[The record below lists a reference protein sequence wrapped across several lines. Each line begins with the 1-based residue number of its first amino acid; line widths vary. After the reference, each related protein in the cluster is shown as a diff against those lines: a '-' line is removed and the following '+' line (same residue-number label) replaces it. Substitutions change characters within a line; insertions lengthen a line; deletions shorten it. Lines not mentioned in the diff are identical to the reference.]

1 MSNRAYDAVVIGGG
15 LHGLS
20 AALHL
25 ARAGARVAVVEK
37 HWTGR
42 HASGATAAG
51 VRTLN
56 RDVRELDLSL
66 EAMDMWH
73 DLAALVGDDCGF
85 HAHGQICVAEN
96 PAALQRLQERVDGL
110 RTNGYTHEEIIGP
123 DELRRLLPELSTHC
137 VGASIARRDGAADPH
152 RTLRAFRRS
161 VLEAGGELFEH
172 CGIVAIERRG
182 ADWRVVGEGREWT
195 APAVVNA
202 AGAWAA
208 RIAALVGD
216 EIPLATKS
224 SMMMVSE
231 RLRPFIKPVVS
242 IMGRSLSFKQSD
254 QGTLVIGGGL
264 QGIPDL
270 DKETSTARMRVLAK
284 GAHAATD
291 LFPAVRDIRIVRV
304 WAGLEAKTEDLLPI
318 VGPSPNA
325 SGVFH
330 AFGFSGHG
338 FELVPVVGAA
348 MADLVLRGR
357 TGRAIQHL
365 GAQRLMTPAAQQQDL
380 RASPDALQALPADV
394 APGSSAIQASHPT
407 GKSTP

>member
-1 MSNRAYDAVVIGGG
+1 MNARTYDAVVIGGG

-25 ARAGARVAVVEK
+25 ARAGARVVVVEK
-37 HWTGR
+37 HWVGR

-56 RDVRELDLSL
+56 RDRGELDLSL
-66 EAMDMWH
+66 ESMAMWH
-73 DLAALVGDDCGF
+73 DIATLVGDDCGF
-85 HAHGQICVAEN
+85 HAHGQVCVAET
-96 PAALQRLQERVDGL
+96 PAALARLQARVESLRADG
-110 RTNGYTHEEIIGP
+110 YVHEELIGP
-123 DELRRLLPELSTHC
+123 EELRRVLPELSPHC

-152 RTLRAFRRS
+152 RALRAFRRS
-161 VLEAGGELFEH
+161 ILDAGAELVEQ
-172 CGIVAIERRG
+172 CGVVAIERR
-182 ADWRVVGEGREWT
+182 AQAWQVVGEGRSWT
-195 APAVVNA
+195 ARAVVNA

-208 RIAALVGD
+208 RIAAMVGD
-216 EIPLATKS
+216 DIPLATKS

-270 DKETSTARMRVLAK
+270 DRETSTARMGVLAK
-284 GAHAATD
+284 GARAATD
-291 LFPAVRDIRIVRV
+291 LFPAVRDVRIVRV
-304 WAGLEAKTEDLLPI
+304 WSGLEAKTEDLLPV

-325 SGVFH
+325 PGVFH

-338 FELVPVVGAA
+338 FQLVPVVGAA
-348 MADLVLRGR
+348 LADLVLRGA
-357 TGRAIQHL
+357 TARAIRNL
-365 GAQRLMTPAAQQQDL
+365 DARRLMSIAQE
-380 RASPDALQALPADV
+380 
-394 APGSSAIQASHPT
+394 
-407 GKSTP
+407 STP

>member
-1 MSNRAYDAVVIGGG
+1 MSNRAYDVVVIGGG

-25 ARAGARVAVVEK
+25 ARGGARVVVVEK
-37 HWTGR
+37 HWVGR

-56 RDVRELDLSL
+56 RDRGELDLSL

-73 DLAALVGDDCGF
+73 DMAALVGDDCGF
-85 HAHGQICVAEN
+85 HANGQVCVAEN
-96 PAALQRLQERVDGL
+96 PAALQRLQARVEGL
-110 RTNGYTHEEIIGP
+110 RADGYTHEEIIGP
-123 DELRRLLPELSTHC
+123 DELRRLLPELSAHC
-137 VGASIARRDGAADPH
+137 LGASIARRDGAADPH
-152 RTLRAFRRS
+152 RALRAFRDS
-161 VLEAGGELFEH
+161 ALQAGAELVEH
-172 CGIVAIERRG
+172 CGVLAIERRG
-182 ADWRVVGEGREWT
+182 SDWRVAGEGREWT
-195 APAVVNA
+195 VPAVVNA
-202 AGAWAA
+202 AGAWSA

-216 EIPLATKS
+216 DIPLATKS

-231 RLRPFIKPVVS
+231 RLRPFIKPVVA

-284 GAHAATD
+284 GARAATD

-304 WAGLEAKTEDLLPI
+304 WAGLEAKTEDLLPV
-318 VGPSPNA
+318 VGPSPHA
-325 SGVFH
+325 QGVFH

-348 MADLVLRGR
+348 MADLVLRGH
-357 TGRAIQHL
+357 TARAIQQL
-365 GAQRLMTPAAQQQDL
+365 GAQRLMAPAA
-380 RASPDALQALPADV
+380 P
-394 APGSSAIQASHPT
+394 HPQPE
-407 GKSTP
+407 SMP

>member
-1 MSNRAYDAVVIGGG
+1 MSSIPSSHPGSQSASAPTPAGRVYDAIVIGGG

-25 ARAGARVAVVEK
+25 ARGGARVVIVEK
-37 HWTGR
+37 HWSGR

-56 RDVRELDLSL
+56 RDRRELDLSL

-73 DLAALVGDDCGF
+73 AMESIVGDDCGF
-85 HAHGQICVAEN
+85 HANGQICVAEN
-96 PAALQRLQERVDGL
+96 AGALEKLEGRVNGL
-110 RTNGYTHEEIIGP
+110 RADGYTHEDLIGT
-123 DELRRLLPELSTHC
+123 DELRRLLPDLSHHC
-137 VGASIARRDGAADPH
+137 LGASIARRDGAADPH
-152 RTLRAFRRS
+152 RALRAFRRS
-161 VLEAGGELFEH
+161 ALQAGVELVEH
-172 CGIVAIERRG
+172 CGVTAIERQG
-182 ADWRVVGEGREWT
+182 QDWRVIGEGGRSWT
-195 APAVVNA
+195 APAVINA
-202 AGAWAA
+202 AGAWGA

-216 EIPLATKS
+216 DIPLAAKS

-231 RLRPFIKPVVS
+231 RLRPFIKPVVA

-270 DKETSTARMRVLAK
+270 DKETSTARMKVLAK

-291 LFPAVRDIRIVRV
+291 LFPSVSNIRIVRV
-304 WAGLEAKTEDLLPI
+304 WAGLEAKTEDLLPV

-325 SGVFH
+325 PGVFH

-338 FELVPVVGAA
+338 FELVPVVGATLT
-348 MADLVLRGR
+348 DLVLRGS
-357 TGRAIQHL
+357 TKRAIQNL
-365 GAQRLMTPAAQQQDL
+365 TAERLMAQGVDGATQAA
-380 RASPDALQALPADV
+380 RAPID
-394 APGSSAIQASHPT
+394 PT
-407 GKSTP
+407 VF